1 MACLYAAMAV
11 LCAVETFR
19 YMENDSRFL
28 AMGLEYLAY
37 AGILAFLFRTRREA
51 GGEVGEAIAD
61 RAPAPRSGG
70 ASRSR

>member
-61 RAPAPRSGG
+61 RAPSPRSGG